1 MTSVSGDTLVTLF
14 GKALRLTAT
23 PSALL
28 HQSLAIADAYLEPIV
43 ELTTHLTQISAPS
56 NDEFDRARALYTILE
71 DMGYKDIS
79 LDDIGNV
86 TARIPGKD
94 RSKTLLV
101 AAHIDTVFPRD
112 VDLTVRREGT
122 KLHGAGI
129 GDNTVAVATVAHFR
143 AAFEQ
148 LGVTPAID
156 IVITGNVGEEGLGD
170 LRGMKGVV
178 AAVPNLVGAIA
189 IEGHSLG
196 SVTHEAVGSRRY
208 LVTVTGPGGHSWGA
222 AGTPSAVH
230 HLARLIAKM
239 DDIDLPTEPKTS
251 FNAGTFRG
259 GISVNT
265 ISPVAEALLD
275 MRSVDSKTLESLVT
289 KIDAILA
296 SPTPEGI
303 EVDVITVGDRPA
315 GSQPADGV
323 LVQIADQ
330 VLADLGIKARHSPG
344 STDANVPI
352 SLGIPAICIGV
363 TSGDNVHRED
373 EYINIPPIS
382 TGFAYLITVILQAA
396 EALA

>member
-1 MTSVSGDTLVTLF
+1 M
-14 GKALRLTAT
+14 AAN
-23 PSALL
+23 PSTLL
-28 HQSLAIADAYLEPIV
+28 HQSLAIADDYLEPIV
-43 ELTTHLTQISAPS
+43 ELTTHLAGIAAPS
-56 NDEFDRARALYTILE
+56 NDEFDRSRALYAIYG
-71 DMGYKDIS
+71 DMGYQDVNI
-79 LDDIGNV
+79 DDIGNV
-86 TARIPGKD
+86 TARIPGRD
-94 RSKTLLV
+94 RGKALLV

-112 VDLTVRREGT
+112 VDLTVTRDET

-148 LGVTPAID
+148 LGVIPAID

-170 LRGMKGVV
+170 LKGMKAVV

-189 IEGHSLG
+189 VEGHSLG

-230 HLARLIAKM
+230 HLARLVAKM
-239 DDIDLPTEPKTS
+239 DDIDLPADPKTS

-275 MRSVDSKTLESLVT
+275 MRSVSSETLEELVNQV
-289 KIDAILA
+289 DAILA

-303 EVDVITVGDRPA
+303 EVSVVTVGDRPA

-323 LVQIADQ
+323 LVQIADR
-330 VLADLGIKARHSPG
+330 VLADLGITARHSPG

-352 SLGIPAICIGV
+352 ALGIPAICIGV
-363 TSGDNVHRED
+363 TNGDNVHRAD
-373 EYINIPPIS
+373 EYINTAPIP
-382 TGFAYLITVILQAA
+382 TGFAHLVTVILQSA